1 MSAIALTRRRGRRHS
16 IRRPRTG
23 FLLVLPALLV
33 ALGLFVV
40 PLLLAARM
48 SVSDWPL
55 LGEPSFTGLENYRG
69 IADNDLVG
77 QALGFTAKYAAVI
90 LVVLLA
96 VALGLAMLVRRPRR
110 GVGLLRTAFFLPA
123 AVGLTSAALLFYELY
138 FAGLSPVDDA
148 LTGLGFIDE
157 PIDWLGQPGTAF
169 LSVVIMMTW
178 RFAGFYMLILLAG
191 LQSIPDDVYE
201 AARLDG
207 ANRWQTLRHVTLPLL
222 RPSLALCTIL
232 IITGALLAFEQ
243 FYVLTNGGPDNAT
256 VTLVIVIVREAF
268 SFLDLGSAA
277 AISMV
282 VLAGLIVLNLVQLLA
297 LRRER

>member
-1 MSAIALTRRRGRRHS
+1 
-16 IRRPRTG
+16 
-23 FLLVLPALLV
+23 
-33 ALGLFVV
+33 
-40 PLLLAARM
+40 M

>member
-1 MSAIALTRRRGRRHS
+1 VSAIARTRRRGRRYS

-23 FLLVLPALLV
+23 FLLVLPAALV
-33 ALGLFVV
+33 AVGLFVV
-40 PLLLAARM
+40 PLGLAAQM
-48 SVSDWPL
+48 SLSDWPL
-55 LGEPSFTGLENYRG
+55 LGKPSFVGLENYRD
-69 IADNDLVG
+69 ISDNDLAG
-77 QALGFTAKYAAVI
+77 QALGFAAKYDAVI

-96 VALGLAMLVRRPRR
+96 VALGLAMLVRRQRP

-138 FAGLSPVDDA
+138 SAGLAPVDDA
-148 LTGLGFIDE
+148 LTGLGLIDA
-157 PIDWLGQPGTAF
+157 PIDWLGRPGTAF

-207 ANRWQTLRHVTLPLL
+207 ANRWQTLWHVTLPLL

-282 VLAGLIVLNLVQLLA
+282 VLAGLIVLNVVQLIV

>member
-1 MSAIALTRRRGRRHS
+1 MSAIAPARRRGRRHS

-33 ALGLFVV
+33 AVGLFVV

-55 LGEPSFTGLENYRG
+55 LGEPSFTGLENYRA

-96 VALGLAMLVRRPRR
+96 VGLGLAMLVRRPRR

-148 LTGLGFIDE
+148 LTGLGLIDK

-207 ANRWQTLRHVTLPLL
+207 ASRWQTLRHVTLPLL

-243 FYVLTNGGPDNAT
+243 FYVLTNGGPDNST

-282 VLAGLIVLNLVQLLA
+282 VLGGLIVLNVVQLVA

>member
-23 FLLVLPALLV
+23 FLLVLPAALV

-40 PLLLAARM
+40 PLVLAARM

-55 LGEPSFTGLENYRG
+55 LGEPSFTGLENYRA
-69 IADNDLVG
+69 IAGNDLVG

-138 FAGLSPVDDA
+138 LAGLSPVDDA
-148 LTGLGFIDE
+148 LTGLGLIDG

-243 FYVLTNGGPDNAT
+243 FYVLTNGGPDNST

-282 VLAGLIVLNLVQLLA
+282 VLGGLIVLNVVQLLA